1 MATKSFLGEFEQ
13 MVLLAVMAGGND
25 ASGVD
30 ISQELERSA
39 DRKVSKGSLYTTL
52 DRLKKKGLLNWRIE
66 PGDIARSG
74 LPRRHFT
81 VTERGVKALRESRS
95 ALLNLWRNAEDVL
108 GEAGG

>member
-1 MATKSFLGEFEQ
+1 MPPKSFLGEFEQ
-13 MVLLAVMAGGND
+13 MVLLAVVAGQND

-52 DRLKKKGLLNWRIE
+52 DRLKKKGLLEWRIE

-81 VTERGVKALRESRS
+81 VTEPGILALRESRR
-95 ALLNLWRNAEDVL
+95 ALFNLWRSAEDVL
-108 GEAGG
+108 GEAR